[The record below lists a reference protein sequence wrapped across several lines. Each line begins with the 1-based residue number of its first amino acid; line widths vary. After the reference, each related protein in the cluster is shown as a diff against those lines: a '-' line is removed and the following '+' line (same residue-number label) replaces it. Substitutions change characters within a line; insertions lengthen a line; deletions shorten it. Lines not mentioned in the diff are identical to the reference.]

1 MAKVKAALN
10 VRFQGVPQ
18 PDIVFTDRGQGF
30 YRTNGG
36 KITPEYKQALQQ
48 HGLKAHAGNN
58 ASAQPGNLQEV
69 MLHETAVAWIRQRE
83 AVTQQRK
90 PWKETVGDYQ
100 SRLRSICE
108 YINDN
113 YDVEGLC
120 RDFPKRVLGV
130 VEAEGGR
137 VSW

>member
-1 MAKVKAALN
+1 M
-10 VRFQGVPQ
+10 
-18 PDIVFTDRGQGF
+18 TDRGQGF
-30 YRTNGG
+30 YRSMGG

-58 ASAQPGNLQEV
+58 ALTQPGNLQEV

-83 AVTQQRK
+83 AVTQMRK
-90 PWKETVGDYQ
+90 PWKETAEEFQ

-108 YINDN
+108 YINNN

-120 RDFPKRVLGV
+120 KGFPTRVDGV
-130 VEAEGGR
+130 VEAAGCR